1 MERVSSYFREEEG
14 EREGRKQ
21 RGKGEGNG
29 EGEDGDEHG
38 DGGKRGDAGGEGEG
52 KRQEGGC
59 GIVLFHCTFR
69 LRKFLQLVV
78 EAPVYCVPCSRYIE
92 CMFIRHF
99 QLVELL
105 PAYTVVYI

>member
-14 EREGRKQ
+14 EREGRKWWETEEEEMEKDRMGMSKKDGKEEME
-21 RGKGEGNG
+21 RGG
-29 EGEDGDEHG
+29 
-38 DGGKRGDAGGEGEG
+38 G

-59 GIVLFHCTFR
+59 EIVLFPCTFR
-69 LRKFLQLVV
+69 LRMFLKLVV